1 MSTTNKSEIIRAP
14 RINVTAPDF
23 AAAHAAPETG
33 AGLTTLDPSI
43 ATPRRRSMPD
53 RKLDIAFWNYDRT
66 RLLADGTVKIEGVDA
81 AFHSARI
88 VPEIFKAMI
97 KDRAYDVSEL
107 GMTYFLRLFNDDDPP
122 FLALPVFLVRCFRHS
137 AIYINKKKG
146 ISRPQDLAGKR
157 IGELGLYGHDGGVMP
172 KGVLSDEYGVTPD
185 QCRWIVGRIDF
196 PMKPVNFVPHP
207 HPANVEV
214 EWADED
220 TDLGEMLERGEID
233 ALISADA
240 PRCVL
245 EGSPKVGRLF
255 EDYVAVER
263 DYFRRTGIFP
273 IMHTVVVRKELANEP
288 ELLRTVFEGFCKAKD
303 GMIEQY
309 EKGLTF
315 MMMANMVPWFANLI
329 EQDRALMG
337 RDWWPYGVKANRD
350 AVDAVLRYH
359 HEQGLTNRR
368 LTCEDIFAPS
378 LLDT

>member
-1 MSTTNKSEIIRAP
+1 
-14 RINVTAPDF
+14 
-23 AAAHAAPETG
+23 
-33 AGLTTLDPSI
+33 
-43 ATPRRRSMPD
+43 
-53 RKLDIAFWNYDRT
+53 
-66 RLLADGTVKIEGVDA
+66 
-81 AFHSARI
+81 
-88 VPEIFKAMI
+88 
-97 KDRAYDVSEL
+97 
-107 GMTYFLRLFNDDDPP
+107 
-122 FLALPVFLVRCFRHS
+122 
-137 AIYINKKKG
+137 
-146 ISRPQDLAGKR
+146 
-157 IGELGLYGHDGGVMP
+157 
-172 KGVLSDEYGVTPD
+172 
-185 QCRWIVGRIDF
+185 
-196 PMKPVNFVPHP
+196 
-207 HPANVEV
+207 
-214 EWADED
+214 
-220 TDLGEMLERGEID
+220 
-233 ALISADA
+233 
-240 PRCVL
+240 
-245 EGSPKVGRLF
+245 
-255 EDYVAVER
+255 VAVER